1 VLRRTNRP
9 LLRALACAAAA
20 FFVAGG
26 SGCAAIKAA
35 RQPDKKN
42 LGVLHEGTPRAQVI
56 AELGAPTYSKAKPD
70 GTIEDVFSFK
80 QGYTK
85 GVKMGRAFVHGAA
98 DVATGGLWEVVGVPA
113 EIWADGTDVQV
124 LVTYDQDE
132 SVRYRRV
139 FKGQE
144 VFKDKPTEIDIQSKT
159 ANIAAK
165 PPTDSSRRTA
175 QNEAPPDDHPSRPS
189 PPSDDVVPA
198 SL

>member
-1 VLRRTNRP
+1 MLRRVLRP

-20 FFVAGG
+20 FFVAEC
-26 SGCAAIKAA
+26 SGCAAVKAS

-56 AELGAPTYSKAKPD
+56 AELGAPTYTKPRPD
-70 GTIEDVFSFK
+70 GTVEDVFSFK

-98 DVATGGLWEVVGVPA
+98 DVATGGLWEVVGIPT

-132 SVRYRRV
+132 RVRYRRV
-139 FKGQE
+139 FKGQQA
-144 VFKDKPTEIDIQSKT
+144 FKDGPRTLASRSKASKVASDRADASDEQT
-159 ANIAAK
+159 AASE
-165 PPTDSSRRTA
+165 PPKESNGA
-175 QNEAPPDDHPSRPS
+175 EPAPPSNG
-189 PPSDDVVPA
+189 VVPA
-198 SL
+198 SF